1 MYIPH
6 FIHSPFY
13 VYAYAFGDCLV
24 NSLYAVYE
32 NAQDGFAERYLA
44 MLAAGGTK
52 HYSELLKPFG
62 LDAKD
67 PKFWDGGLSVIVGHD
82 RRAGGDGVGINCVQ
96 QVLNDA
102 EGHVIHLYNMPFGIA
117 RLRQPADR
125 GQTGTMKIE
134 IKKIGNSD
142 GLLLPRELMQ
152 RLDLKR
158 GQELHITELAGG
170 GFQAMPYDP
179 DFEKTMEIA
188 DQIMD
193 KYRDT
198 LAALAK

>member
-1 MYIPH
+1 
-6 FIHSPFY
+6 
-13 VYAYAFGDCLV
+13 V
-24 NSLYAVYE
+24 
-32 NAQDGFAERYLA
+32 
-44 MLAAGGTK
+44 
-52 HYSELLKPFG
+52 
-62 LDAKD
+62 AK
-67 PKFWDGGLSVIVGHD
+67 
-82 RRAGGDGVGINCVQ
+82 R
-96 QVLNDA
+96 
-102 EGHVIHLYNMPFGIA
+102 HVIHLYNMPFGFV
-117 RLRQPADR
+117 LQ
-125 GQTGTMKIE
+125 GELTMKIE

-158 GQELHITELAGG
+158 GQELHITELPGG

-193 KYRDT
+193 KYKDT